1 VFHWHIPRRETG
13 RRIGKRIAF
22 AALAAALLAGIVGCD
37 LYQGINLAWNV
48 TGVSRLPNDFYRV
61 SYSVQNPGKYDLHG
75 VNLQIGLDIYGNG
88 SFFVAGWTPD
98 FTINQNQVLFG
109 TIDIYSSIAPVG
121 GASVLSVDMD
131 SPSGGKTVLYKKG

>member
-1 VFHWHIPRRETG
+1 MKI
-13 RRIGKRIAF
+13 IKRITLAI
-22 AALAAALLAGIVGCD
+22 AAASLLAGIVSCE

-48 TGVSRLPNDFYRV
+48 TGVTALPGSFYRV

-75 VNLQIGLDIYGNG
+75 VNLEIGLDVYGDG

-98 FTINQNQVLFG
+98 FTINQTQMLFG
-109 TIDIYSSIAPVG
+109 TIDIYSAIAPAG